1 MIMIR
6 DYRKRAGMTMKELG
20 DRVGCSEAAI
30 SLYELGKREASY
42 EMLLKISEVL
52 GTDVNHLLG
61 HEEPVEEDI
70 SEFLEELR
78 TRPEL
83 RILFQT
89 SKDMT
94 PEQINSVVQMIEG
107 FKK

>member
-6 DYRKRAGMTMKELG
+6 EYRKRAGMTMKELG

-61 HEEPVEEDI
+61 HEEPEQEDI

-94 PEQINSVVQMIEG
+94 PEQINAVVQMIEG